1 MQSQPRFT
9 IIFQRDIVAPA
20 TKCLGHGFTADART
34 TIYRSEGKIVW
45 TIVSWRERVV
55 PGFAKFGNLILTKK
69 RNGRK
74 LSIAQARRLVALHR
88 IRNFNTELTYTHV
101 SCWRFHSSGIF
112 FTFLNVNVNGMFAR
126 HT

>member
-20 TKCLGHGFTADART
+20 KCLGHGFTADART
-34 TIYRSEGKIVW
+34 TIYREGKIVW

-55 PGFAKFGNLILTKK
+55 PGFVKFGNLILTKK

-74 LSIAQARRLVALHR
+74 LSIASSTASCAPSHSQFYSHS
-88 IRNFNTELTYTHV
+88 ELTYTHV

-112 FTFLNVNVNGMFAR
+112 FTFL
-126 HT
+126 